1 MFYNYK
7 HFFSIVLQAVVS
19 ADYKLVCI
27 DIGAY
32 GKQSDSGIFGF
43 SKLSEQLELGALKA
57 KCEKVLPDSDISVPY
72 VLVGDGGYPLKPY
85 LMRPYPLRNLTREQ
99 ETFNKR
105 LSHAR
110 QVVECAFGIISNKW
124 RILMK
129 AIEVTPERAEN
140 IVKCICLVHN
150 IILDKEGMSEIS
162 GNSTESGTCHNRLV
176 RGANRSSTRA
186 TDVRENFKAYFANNP
201 LSKYLF

>member
-1 MFYNYK
+1 M
-7 HFFSIVLQAVVS
+7 
-19 ADYKLVCI
+19 
-27 DIGAY
+27 
-32 GKQSDSGIFGF
+32 
-43 SKLSEQLELGALKA
+43 
-57 KCEKVLPDSDISVPY
+57 
-72 VLVGDGGYPLKPY
+72 KPY

-140 IVKCICLVHN
+140 IVKCICLLHN

-162 GNSTESGTCHNRLV
+162 GNSTESGNCHNRFV

-186 TDVRENFKAYFANNP
+186 TDVREKFKAYFANNP
-201 LSKYLF
+201 